1 MQENAL
7 IEGAFLAFEA
17 KKGTGDYHGQFDWE
31 VFQHWFNEQL
41 RVNLPPRSLIILD
54 RCPFHTVSRD
64 AIGPSQMKKAELQTW
79 LMDRGIPWEEK
90 WLRAR
95 LMQEVDRYR
104 DKKPMVEIFA
114 EEKGHKVLFLPV
126 HHPEL
131 NPIEL
136 VWATVKNYC
145 GAVFSNSTS
154 FKEQRQHLEASF
166 KKDITPEYC
175 TKVYEHV
182 QKIEEKYWNTDLII
196 DDDIE
201 IDDDEFSQF

>member
-1 MQENAL
+1 
-7 IEGAFLAFEA
+7 
-17 KKGTGDYHGQFDWE
+17 
-31 VFQHWFNEQL
+31 
-41 RVNLPPRSLIILD
+41 
-54 RCPFHTVSRD
+54 
-64 AIGPSQMKKAELQTW
+64 MKKAAWQTW
-79 LMDRGIPWEEK
+79 LMDRGIQWEEQ

-104 DKKPMVEIFA
+104 DKKPMVEIVA

-131 NPIEL
+131 HPLEL
-136 VWATVKNYC
+136 VWATGKNSC
-145 GAVFSNSTS
+145 GAVFSHSTS
-154 FKEQRQHLEASF
+154 FTEQRQHLEASF

-201 IDDDEFSQF
+201 IEDDEFSQF

>member
-1 MQENAL
+1 MSGKGRRWCFIHAMQENAL

-17 KKGTGDYHGQFDWE
+17 KKGKGDYHGQFDWE

-41 RVNLPPRSLIILD
+41 LLNLQPCSLIILD

-64 AIGPSQMKKAELQTW
+64 AMVPSQMKKAELQTW
-79 LMDRGIPWEEK
+79 LMDRGIQWEEK

-104 DKKPMVEIFA
+104 DKKPMVEIVA

-145 GAVFSNSTS
+145 GAVFSSRYPRADARGTL
-154 FKEQRQHLEASF
+154 KEVIRFNFWHSP
-166 KKDITPEYC
+166 TG
-175 TKVYEHV
+175 
-182 QKIEEKYWNTDLII
+182 
-196 DDDIE
+196 
-201 IDDDEFSQF
+201 